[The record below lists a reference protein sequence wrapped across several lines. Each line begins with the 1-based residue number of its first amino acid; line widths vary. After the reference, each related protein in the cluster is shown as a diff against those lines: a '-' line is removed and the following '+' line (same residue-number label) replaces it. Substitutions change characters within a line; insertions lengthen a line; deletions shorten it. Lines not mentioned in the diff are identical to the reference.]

1 MIQPNP
7 SMPFAAEPATSPQ
20 RQGRMHEASAPAPA
34 VTAVHKPRHLVRV
47 ALPAAVSPAPS
58 GNGDSLSALVHQ
70 AYQQLRAGQASAAE
84 GTLASVL
91 ALTRTAS
98 LREEETAPA
107 ARPFSAPDR
116 FGPEASSKLEHR
128 IVVHTLG
135 RFEVGVDGSPLA
147 TSRKQPKRTLSLL
160 KALIALGGQRVC
172 RSALIDALWPDIDG
186 DMAQNALEVT
196 LHRLRARLGVPE
208 AIAARNGCLQLDAK
222 LVWVDALA
230 FGACGEEPP
239 CAGRASMHVEA
250 ALELYRGTFL
260 PDDTDACW
268 SLRMRERLR
277 ARFVR
282 IVAEA
287 AARLE
292 AVSQFEAAATLYE
305 RALAVDDLACV
316 FHDGL
321 ARCLQQLG
329 RASEAYMARER
340 GSHLHAVAGSALAG
354 AA

>member
-1 MIQPNP
+1 MMQPNP
-7 SMPFAAEPATSPQ
+7 TMPFAPEPATSPR
-20 RQGRMHEASAPAPA
+20 RQGRTHEASHPAPA
-34 VTAVHKPRHLVRV
+34 VTVIHKPRHLVRV
-47 ALPAAVSPAPS
+47 ALPAAASPGPS
-58 GNGDSLSALVHQ
+58 GNGETMSALVHQ
-70 AYQQLRAGQASAAE
+70 AYQQLRAGQAGAAE

-91 ALTRTAS
+91 ALARSGS
-98 LREEETAPA
+98 LREGADAPG
-107 ARPFSAPDR
+107 ARPSSEPDR
-116 FGPEASSKLEHR
+116 FGPEERSEREHR
-128 IVVHTLG
+128 VVVHTLG
-135 RFEVGVDGSPLA
+135 RFEIGVDGRPLA
-147 TSRKQPKRTLSLL
+147 TGRKQPKRTLSLL

-208 AIAARNGCLQLDAK
+208 AIAARNGCLQLDAR

-230 FGACGEEPP
+230 FGACVEVQP
-239 CAGRASMHVEA
+239 CAGGASMHVEA
-250 ALELYRGTFL
+250 ALDLYRGTFL
-260 PDDTDACW
+260 PEDTDAGW

-292 AVSQFEAAATLYE
+292 AASQFEPAARLYE

-321 ARCLQQLG
+321 ARCLQRLG
-329 RASEAYMARER
+329 RSSEAYMARER
-340 GSHLHAVAGSALAG
+340 GSHLHAVAGSGLPG

>member
-1 MIQPNP
+1 
-7 SMPFAAEPATSPQ
+7 
-20 RQGRMHEASAPAPA
+20 
-34 VTAVHKPRHLVRV
+34 LV
-47 ALPAAVSPAPS
+47 
-58 GNGDSLSALVHQ
+58 
-70 AYQQLRAGQASAAE
+70 
-84 GTLASVL
+84 
-91 ALTRTAS
+91 
-98 LREEETAPA
+98 
-107 ARPFSAPDR
+107 
-116 FGPEASSKLEHR
+116 PEAPGQLEHR

-135 RFEVGVDGSPLA
+135 RFEIGVDGSPLA

-230 FGACGEEPP
+230 FGACGEAQPS
-239 CAGRASMHVEA
+239 AGRASMHVEA

-260 PDDTDACW
+260 PDDTDASW

-329 RASEAYMARER
+329 RTGEAYMARER
-340 GSHLHAVAGSALAG
+340 GSHLHAVAGSGLSG